1 MRRIAGQPAGLVDVD
16 PLRAMVAELDL
27 TGGGLRIVS
36 GGPGDPRALVLVR
49 RGRRVVDLVEVL
61 GAHDLSARL
70 SARLSGRLADTSGAE
85 TSVRGWRP
93 GSGAALSASIVI
105 CTVGT
110 NPLLTAAVRAAL
122 AQEHEDFEVL
132 VVDNAP
138 ARGGTRR
145 LLEGVE
151 DPRVRI
157 VEEPLPGLSRARNRG
172 VLHARGEVIAFT
184 DDDAV
189 TDVGWLPELLDV
201 LASDP
206 GGEVGGVTGIA
217 LPAEL
222 RHRSQRFF
230 ESRGGFPKD
239 LRPLVW
245 SLGHVSP
252 RITAFGEQGEGG
264 PLHPLTTARVGAGV
278 SMAFRREVLEVVGP
292 FDPALG
298 AGTPTLGGEDMDIFA
313 RVLRGGWAIVHT
325 PDAVLFHSHRP
336 TLGELHRQIHGNGTG
351 SAALLVKAV
360 LEDPRRGV
368 HLISRVPRALRRVA
382 PGSERIRGRDADV
395 PTSLSVAEMTGFL
408 VGPLLYLRSRL
419 AARGA
424 GEGS

>member
-1 MRRIAGQPAGLVDVD
+1 MRRIAGQPADLADVD

-27 TGGGLRIVS
+27 ASGDLRIVS

-49 RGRRVVDLVEVL
+49 RGRRVVDLVEVV
-61 GAHDLSARL
+61 GAHDLPARL
-70 SARLSGRLADTSGAE
+70 PGTSVADTPE
-85 TSVRGWRP
+85 RGWRS

-105 CTVGT
+105 CTVGS
-110 NPLLTAAVRAAL
+110 NPLLSAAVRAAL
-122 AQEHEDFEVL
+122 AQEHDDFEVL

-138 ARGGTRR
+138 GRGGTRR
-145 LLEGVE
+145 LLEGIE

-157 VEEPLPGLSRARNRG
+157 VEEPLPGLSHARNRG
-172 VLHARGEVIAFT
+172 VLHARGQVIAFT

-189 TDVGWLPELLDV
+189 TDAGWLPEMLDV

-252 RITAFGEQGEGG
+252 RISAFGERGEGG

-278 SMAFRREVLEVVGP
+278 SMAFRREVLEMVGP

-313 RVLRGGWAIVHT
+313 RVLRAGRAIVHT

-351 SAALLVKAV
+351 SAALLVKAL

-368 HLISRVPRALRRVA
+368 DVLARVPAVLRRAA
-382 PGSERIRGRDADV
+382 PGSERVRGRDADV
-395 PTSLSVAEMTGFL
+395 PTSLSVTELTGL
-408 VGPLLYLRSRL
+408 LTGPLLYLRSRL